1 MGSRCPVLPRIFP
14 STGDRGLTAIA
25 QVLTQGVQRPG
36 DLAAR
41 YGGEEFILILPR
53 TSLRAATY
61 VCQRI
66 LHQLKD
72 LQISHQGS
80 QVNDHLTLSIG
91 IATVV
96 PQATFTCTW
105 LLGRADTALYQA
117 KAQGRNRIV
126 ASTEVLPKGYEI
138 PSCPSPCFRLRLG

>member
-1 MGSRCPVLPRIFP
+1 MGSRCPVFPRTFP

-36 DLAAR
+36 DLADR

-53 TSLRAATY
+53 TSLRASAY

-72 LQISHQGS
+72 LPIPHQGS
-80 QVNDHLTLSIG
+80 QVNDPLTRSIG
-91 IATVV
+91 IATLVS
-96 PQATFTCTW
+96 QATVTSTW

-117 KAQGRNRIV
+117 KAQGHNRMI
-126 ASTEVLPKGYEI
+126 ASTEVFPKGY
-138 PSCPSPCFRLRLG
+138 

>member
-1 MGSRCPVLPRIFP
+1 MGSRCPVFPRTFP

-36 DLAAR
+36 DLADR

-53 TSLRAATY
+53 TSLRTATY
-61 VCQRI
+61 VCQLI

-72 LQISHQGS
+72 LQIPHQGS
-80 QVNDHLTLSIG
+80 QVNDPLSIG
-91 IATVV
+91 IATLVS
-96 PQATFTCTW
+96 QATFTSTW

-117 KAQGRNRIV
+117 KAQGRNRMI
-126 ASTEVLPKGYEI
+126 ASTEVLPKGY
-138 PSCPSPCFRLRLG
+138 